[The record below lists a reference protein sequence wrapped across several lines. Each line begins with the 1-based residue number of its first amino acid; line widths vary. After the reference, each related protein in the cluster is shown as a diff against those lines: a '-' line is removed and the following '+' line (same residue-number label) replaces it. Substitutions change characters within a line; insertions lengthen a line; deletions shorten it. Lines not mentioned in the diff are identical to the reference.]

1 MLDKRGRD
9 QAEGL
14 RRLLGGQQQPR
25 RLAVLSAVTPGQKNA
40 VLLNLAA
47 ALVNAGSAV
56 QLLDASQNS
65 TGIAAH
71 AHPALSACLWSV
83 AQQDRGHEQAVRE
96 QAQGVRLARLSR
108 QPLHGK
114 PDAELE
120 KLSLLLR
127 MLRPESN
134 FWLID
139 IDLAQDDPF
148 VLPEI
153 AQSELIV
160 LTSAAPASIKQ
171 AYGQIKMLQARLG
184 QRPVYLLVVGTSA
197 QQADL
202 IQQNMAQA
210 SSRYLAITLT
220 SLGNVPA
227 DEQLAQAESV
237 GRAILDSNPV
247 AEASVAFRKMAAQL
261 ISNAQGRPDFS
272 AAGLGATLKA

>member
-1 MLDKRGRD
+1 M
-9 QAEGL
+9 
-14 RRLLGGQQQPR
+14 LGGQPQPR
-25 RLAVLSAVTPGQKNA
+25 RLAVLSAVTPEQKNA

-56 QLLDASQNS
+56 QLLDASQNGS
-65 TGIAAH
+65 GIATH
-71 AHPALSACLWSV
+71 ASPALSVCLWSV

-96 QAQGVRLARLSR
+96 HAQGVRLARLSR
-108 QPLHGK
+108 LPLHGK

-134 FWLID
+134 FWLTD

-184 QRPVYLLVVGTSA
+184 QRPVYLLVVGASA

-202 IQQNMAQA
+202 IQQNMGLA

-220 SLGNVPA
+220 SLGHVPA

-261 ISNAQGRPDFS
+261 ISNVQGRPDFS
-272 AAGLGATLKA
+272 AAGLGTALKA